1 MFNPTTAL
9 IRYCVKRLQSGY
21 RHAYGQQQPAYAE
34 LITQVATTALGAIAQ
49 SDALYHDVEHTVL
62 VTLVGQE
69 ILHGKQRQ
77 DGNVSAADWAHFI
90 ISLLCH
96 DLGYI
101 KGICSQDDAA
111 QGSYITGL
119 ADDRVL
125 LNAGATD
132 ASLTPYHVDRGKR
145 YAAEWFADQPLLDLD
160 RLQHHIE
167 LTRFPVP
174 AGALHQDTAS
184 YAGLAR
190 AADLIGQ
197 LSDPRYLEKIPALF
211 YEFEEVGTNR
221 ALGYRHPG
229 DLRKGFPG
237 FFRAVVAPYLQPA
250 VCYLEAA
257 PKGQQILASLQS
269 NVETVEAESAAAP
282 TPTAF
287 PASSGPGLPRRDGSW
302 HGRLAQQ
309 FNHAKAGIAR
319 LSPQVRSRSTCRQPS
334 ARLPEEAKEV
344 CGCSTANP
352 LAMFDRSPRTLSP
365 NPSRSQVICL
375 Q

>member
-1 MFNPTTAL
+1 MFNPTAAL

-34 LITQVATTALGAIAQ
+34 LISQVATVTLGAIAQ
-49 SDALYHDVEHTVL
+49 SDALYHDLEHTVL

-77 DGNVSAADWAHFI
+77 DGNVSVSDWAHFV

-101 KGICSQDDAA
+101 RGLCSQDDAA
-111 QGSYITGL
+111 QGAYITGV
-119 ADDRVL
+119 ADDRIVL
-125 LNAGATD
+125 ERGATD

-145 YAAEWFADQPLLDLD
+145 YVAEVFANQPLLDLD

-174 AGALHQDTAS
+174 AGALHQDTQS

-197 LSDPRYLEKIPALF
+197 LSDPHYLEKIPALF

-250 VCYLEAA
+250 VSYLEATS
-257 PKGQQILASLQS
+257 KGQQILASLKT
-269 NVETVEAESAAAP
+269 NLETVESESASAP
-282 TPTAF
+282 TPTVSPSSPSLRPCRSRLPSFSAIA
-287 PASSGPGLPRRDGSW
+287 PRDSNPRSRVDRASLNSIPF
-302 HGRLAQQ
+302 RLA
-309 FNHAKAGIAR
+309 G
-319 LSPQVRSRSTCRQPS
+319 
-334 ARLPEEAKEV
+334 
-344 CGCSTANP
+344 
-352 LAMFDRSPRTLSP
+352 
-365 NPSRSQVICL
+365 CL
-375 Q
+375 QLSH